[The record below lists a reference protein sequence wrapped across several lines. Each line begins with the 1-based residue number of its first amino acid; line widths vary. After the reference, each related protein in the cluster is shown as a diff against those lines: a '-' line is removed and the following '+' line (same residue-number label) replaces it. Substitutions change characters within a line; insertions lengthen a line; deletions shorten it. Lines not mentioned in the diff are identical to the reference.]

1 MKKLVFIKH
10 KPSATIDEICAKI
23 IETINLLSAQKSLII
38 FDLTINKNEADFSS
52 WIAKNKELQEIEVLS
67 QQEFFRTCNYFLRI
81 PIEKIVRM
89 ACTNPALIMH
99 QPTIGKILPGQN
111 ANIIV
116 MDKNLNLLHTI
127 INGKFY
133 KEK

>member
-81 PIEKIVRM
+81 PIEKIEGIIRQIEEREICV
-89 ACTNPALIMH
+89 AIYCDKAKLILNDNDGDY
-99 QPTIGKILPGQN
+99 IIYDKIF
-111 ANIIV
+111 
-116 MDKNLNLLHTI
+116 K
-127 INGKFY
+127 K
-133 KEK
+133 